1 MDIQVTGKN
10 IDLGDALQTYVQ
22 THLTDGVT
30 KYFDRGADAIVTFT
44 KERHIVECEMTA
56 HLASGVFLTAHD
68 EADDAYAAFDRALA
82 KLEKRVRRYKR
93 RLKDHHATSKD
104 PLPAENAA
112 YFTLASPDDDHDDSV
127 AGDDKTPLVIAE
139 STTKVVEMTVSA
151 AVMQLDLVDD
161 PAIMFKNAAS
171 GALNVV
177 YRRRDGHIGWIDP
190 TR

>member
-22 THLTDGVT
+22 EKLSEGVT
-30 KYFDRGADAIVTFT
+30 KYFERGADASVTFT
-44 KERHIVECEMTA
+44 KERHLVECEMTA
-56 HLASGVFLTAHD
+56 HLASGVFLSAHD
-68 EADDAYAAFDRALA
+68 EADDAYGAFDRALA
-82 KLEKRVRRYKR
+82 KLEKRVRRHKR
-93 RLKDHHATSKD
+93 RLKDRHASAKD

-112 YFTLASPDDDHDDSV
+112 YFTLASPD
-127 AGDDKTPLVIAE
+127 GDDPAIDDDAAPLVIAE

-151 AVMQLDLVDD
+151 AVMQLDLVEA
-161 PAIMFKNAAS
+161 PAVLFKNAAN